1 VTVEVRPA
9 TPDRWTDVV
18 KAFGRRGE
26 SSSWC
31 WCQRFLDP
39 EAARSSASM
48 TPPNNRDSL
57 HHEVTHAAVAPGLI
71 AYVDGHPVGWARV
84 GPRRGLPGVTT
95 NTALARVLSGD
106 DTGAWWL
113 TCFVVDAGHRR
124 SGVGMALL
132 EAAVAFARDHGATAV
147 EGHPV
152 DVAGLKADRV
162 AGSALYTGTLAMFEA
177 AGFVEVARTSR
188 TRPVMRRVL

>member
-1 VTVEVRPA
+1 
-9 TPDRWTDVV
+9 
-18 KAFGRRGE
+18 
-26 SSSWC
+26 
-31 WCQRFLDP
+31 
-39 EAARSSASM
+39 
-48 TPPNNRDSL
+48 
-57 HHEVTHAAVAPGLI
+57 
-71 AYVDGHPVGWARV
+71 
-84 GPRRGLPGVTT
+84 
-95 NTALARVLSGD
+95 
-106 DTGAWWL
+106 
-113 TCFVVDAGHRR
+113 
-124 SGVGMALL
+124 MALL